1 MVISIMPDGFKS
13 LKDVF
18 NKDPELDNV
27 RNIVKSNDIINDFS
41 KIFPELKKIVSS
53 AKTNKYTLTLKIE
66 NPIWRQ
72 ELKNQEESLINRIN
86 KFYNE
91 ERITKIRFT
100 Y

>member
-1 MVISIMPDGFKS
+1 MPDGFKS

-18 NKDPELDNV
+18 NKDPELSNI
-27 RNIVKSNDIINDFS
+27 RNLVKSNDIINDFS
-41 KIFPELKKIVSS
+41 IIFPELKKIVSS
-53 AKTNKYTLTLKIE
+53 AKTNKNTLTLKIE

-86 KFYNE
+86 KFYDE
-91 ERITKIRFT
+91 VRITKIRFT